1 MDKYKKIVILI
12 LFWMPWSGLFSQDT
26 DTILIQKYEH
36 TLIELFN
43 DMSKYNNDVERE
55 KLNDKITKK
64 LEQLLSI
71 EGSFSYPFDSLRYIG
86 KIISK
91 DKKLRIYTWNLPY
104 INGTHKYF
112 GFIQYYPPKEKN
124 FRVIYRPA
132 QNRDKEAIL
141 KFEIECKKTEPEVYI
156 SEYNNLRR
164 KLPSINFNKRKDFKI
179 VLALVDNKIVGLL
192 SMSWYF
198 DYERNCKVGVIPGLW
213 VLKSYRMAGIGK
225 GLIKFAKEK
234 FRTLEVGRIE
244 LVENRVN

>member
-64 LEQLLSI
+64 LEQLISI

-112 GFIQYYPPKEKN
+112 GFIRY
-124 FRVIYRPA
+124 
-132 QNRDKEAIL
+132 
-141 KFEIECKKTEPEVYI
+141 
-156 SEYNNLRR
+156 
-164 KLPSINFNKRKDFKI
+164 KD
-179 VLALVDNKIVGLL
+179 NQ
-192 SMSWYF
+192 
-198 DYERNCKVGVIPGLW
+198 
-213 VLKSYRMAGIGK
+213 
-225 GLIKFAKEK
+225 
-234 FRTLEVGRIE
+234 
-244 LVENRVN
+244 